1 MLAVSWLFDMAQD
14 RPFGFPAWFADSG
27 ANSLRSDNAPPAFRS
42 RLHGTATPKA
52 IEITKGQKILEFNW
66 CEERMF
72 GTIQKT
78 FVKHVQEKRCL
89 LFEGIWPKLMVICL
103 SMVLSVFLCEQV
115 DAKKKRK
122 RFISPVKIEQ
132 VATSPN
138 PFIIG
143 QSPLTLSMMVKVP
156 ASAKDSKV
164 LEVSALITSPTRRSM
179 SFVSQR
185 LPLAEATQGGLLE
198 VVPVELVWNGK
209 DQYDQLVVDGSYFYE
224 IQAKLLEDEGYG
236 PRTKIV
242 SHRVQ
247 GTLEALAYAG
257 EILPPIPPEP
267 EVPAEIEALQQEER
281 TADDLSLIEGGVS
294 SEENAS
300 LPGEDVVGEGEG
312 QGLEGSSGGEPAEEP
327 MNGNLDDLVP
337 ALPGE
342 LLLKEAD
349 PIEPS
354 SLDPEAPSSSVDQT
368 SDPATEL
375 SLPQTSVESS
385 VSSEGNSSL
394 H

>member
-1 MLAVSWLFDMAQD
+1 M
-14 RPFGFPAWFADSG
+14 
-27 ANSLRSDNAPPAFRS
+27 
-42 RLHGTATPKA
+42 
-52 IEITKGQKILEFNW
+52 EFNW

-78 FVKHVQEKRCL
+78 FMKYVQEKRCL

-103 SMVLSVFLCEQV
+103 SMVLSLFLCEQV

-122 RFISPVKIEQ
+122 RYISPVKVEQ
-132 VATSPN
+132 VATSPD

-156 ASAKDSKV
+156 ASAKDSKF

-198 VVPVELVWNGK
+198 VVPVELVWDGK

-224 IQAKLLEDEGYG
+224 IQAKLLEDEGHG

-257 EILPPIPPEP
+257 EVLPPIPPEP
-267 EVPAEIEALQQEER
+267 EVPAEIEALQQEELA
-281 TADDLSLIEGGVS
+281 ADDLSLIEGGVS
-294 SEENAS
+294 AEENAS
-300 LPGEDVVGEGEG
+300 LPGEGVVGEREG

-327 MNGNLDDLVP
+327 LNGTLEDPVP

-342 LLLKEAD
+342 PLLEEAD
-349 PIEPS
+349 AIEPVPGEPDIPS
-354 SLDPEAPSSSVDQT
+354 PMVDPTSEPISELPLDAVP
-368 SDPATEL
+368 TEP
-375 SLPQTSVESS
+375 SLP
-385 VSSEGNSSL
+385 SEE
-394 H
+394 HPFQH